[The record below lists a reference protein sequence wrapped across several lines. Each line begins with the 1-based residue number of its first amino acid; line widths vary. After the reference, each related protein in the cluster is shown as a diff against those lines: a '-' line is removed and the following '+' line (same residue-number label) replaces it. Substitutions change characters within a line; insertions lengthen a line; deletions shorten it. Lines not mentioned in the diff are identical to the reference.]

1 MSALNAYLS
10 QDVLGTDLWLWLSF
24 FAVVLT
30 LLALD
35 LGVLHR
41 GNREIG
47 VKESLL
53 LSAGYISMG
62 LLFAV
67 WVYFQKGRDA
77 SMDYVTGF
85 LIEKSLS
92 MDNVFV
98 IALIF
103 SFLAIPREF
112 QHRVLFW
119 GIMGVIVLRAI
130 MIGLGAALITQFSW
144 ILYCLSLIH
153 I

>member
-1 MSALNAYLS
+1 MSALSVYLN
-10 QDVLGTDLWLWLSF
+10 QEVLGTDLWLWLSF

-67 WVYFQKGRDA
+67 
-77 SMDYVTGF
+77 
-85 LIEKSLS
+85 
-92 MDNVFV
+92 
-98 IALIF
+98 
-103 SFLAIPREF
+103 
-112 QHRVLFW
+112 
-119 GIMGVIVLRAI
+119 
-130 MIGLGAALITQFSW
+130 
-144 ILYCLSLIH
+144 
-153 I
+153 